1 MSVSSIES
9 GTGGVWRARQAA
21 LGTITAANH
30 ASVKRLR
37 LTGDSGF
44 KAAKTNGSEE
54 SVDGLRFSNA
64 AQFIDSIGGAVGEVT
79 FQAQPETAG
88 HAFAQV
94 IGVDV
99 VTGSSPDY
107 THTMAVGT
115 ANGQY
120 QTFYQSVGNA
130 VGPVKQSFW
139 DALTNTFTWSCGQD
153 NKVAHITEGVM
164 ALKAAD
170 WVATNPTAADSGS
183 DPFNWNEVTSEVKIN
198 GTAFEEADGDTLE
211 IDCKLDVHRG
221 DNAAPACFVFG
232 KGSIMRSVSAVVTE
246 NTLPVILTNLYGTAT
261 PAGAA
266 PVSAAVASV
275 ALATKYT
282 RTAARSLEIQTP
294 KVISKADDFEMFPKA
309 EGGKIPVVFGGEAL
323 KDGSTAQL
331 TVIAKTGDATSY
343 VA

>member
-21 LGTITAANH
+21 LGTITAYNA
-30 ASVKRLR
+30 AGVKRLR

-44 KAAKTNGSEE
+44 KPAKVTGSEE

-64 AQFIDSIGGAVGEVT
+64 AKFIDSIGGAVGDIT
-79 FQAQPETAG
+79 YQAQPETAG

-99 VTGSSPDY
+99 VTGTTPDY

-115 ANGQY
+115 TNGQY
-120 QTFYQSVGNA
+120 QTYYQSGGSA

-139 DALTNTFTWSCGQD
+139 DALQNTFTWSCGQD
-153 NKVAHITEGVM
+153 SKVAHITEGVM
-164 ALKAAD
+164 ALKAGD
-170 WVATNPTAADSGS
+170 WVGTNPTATDSGS
-183 DPFNWNEVTSEVKIN
+183 DPFNWNEVTTEVKIN

-221 DNAAPACFVFG
+221 DSASPACFVFG
-232 KGSIMRSVSAVVTE
+232 KGSIMRSISAIVTDD
-246 NTLPVILTNLYGTAT
+246 TLPEILTNWYGTAT
-261 PAGAA
+261 PADAD
-266 PVSAAVASV
+266 PITTAVTYV
-275 ALATKYT
+275 DLATKYT

-294 KVISKADDFEMFPKA
+294 NVESKADDFEIFPKA
-309 EGGKIPVVFGGEAL
+309 EGGKIPVTFGGEAL

-331 TVIAKTGDATSY
+331 TVIAKTADATSY